1 MGCRVTNRR
10 EYECAADIIQNT
22 VNDPAM
28 GKLPKLIAVVSETGV
43 FSRKQVEV
51 ALKHID
57 DCSMGIPLDRVDVL
71 NISVLYFQVLC
82 DNNTAQIIS
91 MLRDV
96 HLDECVDIRDMLLTI
111 FESRSTSPVYTQ

>member
-1 MGCRVTNRR
+1 MGCRETNRR
-10 EYECAADIIQNT
+10 EYECATDVIQNT
-22 VNDPAM
+22 INDPAM

-43 FSRKQVEV
+43 FSRKQVEA
-51 ALKHID
+51 ALKHIE
-57 DCSMGIPLDRVDVL
+57 DCSVGIPLDRVDVL

-96 HLDECVDIRDMLLTI
+96 LLDECVDIRNMLLTI
-111 FESRSTSPVYTQ
+111 FESHSNSPVQAQ